1 MKILKSNRIG
11 LLGILI
17 ALIGVSVAVLQD
29 DLRLRIAPD
38 SPKLIER
45 VAVKGIKLFG
55 NTAVEED
62 KHDAVDFLYIGL
74 GLVAFAL
81 AAVSYITNENHRISA
96 TAAALGI
103 IALAWQYVL
112 IGLIIAVVVFF
123 LASFS

>member
-1 MKILKSNRIG
+1 MLKANRIG

-29 DLRLRIAPD
+29 DLRSRIAPD
-38 SPKLIER
+38 SPKLVER

-55 NTAVEED
+55 NTKVKET
-62 KHDAVDFLYIGL
+62 KHDVVDFIYIGL

-81 AAVSYITNENHRISA
+81 AAVSYIVNENHRISA
-96 TAAALGI
+96 AAAALGI

-112 IGLIIAVVVFF
+112 IGFVIAVVVFF